1 MQTALPSAAVFNIL
15 SDSEDTDTA
24 DEEIE
29 DSEVLSFADKVNNF
43 CKSLPKYTTVS
54 EKQMAFETMF
64 NLSESDSL
72 KFKLKREPSV
82 LRTNSR
88 TNGNCEYHKMLLRNI
103 YGKRFTLSSYWFWW
117 NKMGTHKNSFKTF
130 FIT

>member
-1 MQTALPSAAVFNIL
+1 MQTALPSAAVFNVL

-64 NLSESDSL
+64 NLSESDRKIIENQTRSDQ
-72 KFKLKREPSV
+72 KK
-82 LRTNSR
+82 
-88 TNGNCEYHKMLLRNI
+88 
-103 YGKRFTLSSYWFWW
+103 
-117 NKMGTHKNSFKTF
+117 
-130 FIT
+130 